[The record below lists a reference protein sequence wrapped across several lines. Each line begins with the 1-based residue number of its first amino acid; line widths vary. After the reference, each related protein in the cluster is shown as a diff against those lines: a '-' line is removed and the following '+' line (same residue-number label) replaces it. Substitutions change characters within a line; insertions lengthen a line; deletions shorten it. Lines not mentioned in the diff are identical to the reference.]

1 MVYRTDVLELVSI
14 LMNAS
19 ECKCAKCGKRAVAFF
34 PPSAIDRLA
43 RPLPYCRECLAVV
56 RLRALT
62 ALFDV
67 DTSVIPKQIHY
78 PKRKL

>member
-1 MVYRTDVLELVSI
+1 MK
-14 LMNAS
+14 AS
-19 ECKCAKCGKRAVAFF
+19 EYNCVVCGKRAVAFF
-34 PPSAIDRLA
+34 PPYAVDQSV
-43 RPLPYCRECLAVV
+43 RPMPYCRECLAVV

-67 DTSVIPKQIHY
+67 DTSVKPILIHY